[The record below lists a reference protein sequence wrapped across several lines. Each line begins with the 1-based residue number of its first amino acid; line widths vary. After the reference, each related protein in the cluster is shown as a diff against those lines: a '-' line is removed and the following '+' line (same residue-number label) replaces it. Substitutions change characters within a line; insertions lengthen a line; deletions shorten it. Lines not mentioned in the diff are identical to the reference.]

1 MKRTT
6 IELNEV
12 VEVST
17 VSSGDVYQVAV
28 LIDGEMNHDE
38 VFSNLDIKDLFEV
51 MFMLREKYPP
61 RKK

>member
-1 MKRTT
+1 MKRTI
-6 IELNEV
+6 IELNEI

-38 VFSNLDIKDLFEV
+38 VFSNLDIKELFEV

>member
-1 MKRTT
+1 MKRTI

-38 VFSNLDIKDLFEV
+38 VFSNLDIKELFEV

>member
-1 MKRTT
+1 MTTINELRTI
-6 IELNEV
+6 IELNEI

-38 VFSNLDIKDLFEV
+38 VFFS
-51 MFMLREKYPP
+51 
-61 RKK
+61 

>member
-1 MKRTT
+1 MTRTI

-17 VSSGDVYQVAV
+17 VSSGDVYQIAV

-38 VFSNLDIKDLFEV
+38 VFSNLDIKELFEV

>member
-1 MKRTT
+1 MKRTI

-17 VSSGDVYQVAV
+17 VSSGDVYQIAV

-38 VFSNLDIKDLFEV
+38 VFSNLDIKELFEV

>member
-1 MKRTT
+1 MKRTI

-17 VSSGDVYQVAV
+17 VSSGDVYQIAV

-38 VFSNLDIKDLFEV
+38 VFSNLDMKELFEV

>member
-1 MKRTT
+1 MKRTI
-6 IELNEV
+6 IELNEI

-17 VSSGDVYQVAV
+17 VSSDDVYQIAV

-38 VFSNLDIKDLFEV
+38 VFSNLDIKELFEV

>member
-1 MKRTT
+1 MKRTI
-6 IELNEV
+6 IELNEI

-17 VSSGDVYQVAV
+17 VSSGDVYQIAV

-38 VFSNLDIKDLFEV
+38 VFSNLDIKELFEV